1 MVGRPWCLGTEE
13 QDGGGL
19 KREKVN
25 WALSSL
31 HSEDGWGWI
40 ESVNEV
46 RIND

>member
-1 MVGRPWCLGTEE
+1 M
-13 QDGGGL
+13 GGGL

-25 WALSSL
+25 WALSTL
-31 HSEDGWGWI
+31 RSEDGWGWI

>member
-1 MVGRPWCLGTEE
+1 MVWVERNTM
-13 QDGGGL
+13 GGGR
-19 KREKVN
+19 KRERVN

>member
-1 MVGRPWCLGTEE
+1 M
-13 QDGGGL
+13 GGGL
-19 KREKVN
+19 EREQVN

-31 HSEDGWGWI
+31 HSEDGWGRI